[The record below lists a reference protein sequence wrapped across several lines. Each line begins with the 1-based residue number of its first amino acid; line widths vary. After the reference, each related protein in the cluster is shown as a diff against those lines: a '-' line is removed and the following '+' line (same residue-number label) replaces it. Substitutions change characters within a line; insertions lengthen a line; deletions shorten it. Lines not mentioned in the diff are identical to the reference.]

1 MKEKT
6 PKKNPREIKHKH
18 KWQLAQIT
26 TEPNFDLSMC
36 GIYQQ
41 KVYVICLDCGEVK
54 FQWLGDVRKN
64 LSK

>member
-1 MKEKT
+1 MKKQ
-6 PKKNPREIKHKH
+6 KKNPREIKHKH

-41 KVYVICLDCGEVK
+41 KAYIICPDCGEMK
-54 FQWLGDVRKN
+54 FQWIGGVIRT